1 MLMSFS
7 RIWCSIS
14 SRSDVAFFFHSLMV
28 QRVLYRVST
37 QTICA
42 AAHCRSGKQGH
53 RYRRKTPHSEGNGTM
68 MHTDRRAESC
78 SGKTPGLKT
87 TDMESLASGRA
98 VQPSRSQSFGAD
110 GDATDQDTHRA
121 MEAGYT
127 AMHTSNTRQPLA
139 RSRWVTTRCAPRL
152 TRQPRSCRYEPVWL
166 HTTYNLGR
174 AA

>member
-1 MLMSFS
+1 MRACSKRSDEPVSDIICANSGEDSVMLMSFS

-78 SGKTPGLKT
+78 SGKTPRPQNHRYGVT
-87 TDMESLASGRA
+87 SLR
-98 VQPSRSQSFGAD
+98 P
-110 GDATDQDTHRA
+110 
-121 MEAGYT
+121 
-127 AMHTSNTRQPLA
+127 
-139 RSRWVTTRCAPRL
+139 
-152 TRQPRSCRYEPVWL
+152 
-166 HTTYNLGR
+166 GR
-174 AA
+174 AAKPFAVVRRRRRCNRPRHTPSNGSGLHCDAYLEYEAATGEKPVGYNEVRA